1 MTKLKSGLEN
11 DSHNRGGRKGREGRK
26 GGLNKG
32 KRKNTQDKDNEKK
45 ECGHERWTLFY

>member
-11 DSHNRGGRKGREGRK
+11 DSHNRGGREGRK

-32 KRKNTQDKDNEKK
+32 KRKNADDKDIE
-45 ECGHERWTLFY
+45 